1 MRGFPLDDVLAQSLP
16 SPLHALHVHYRY
28 LLCWAKTAAAR
39 RPGARILDFG
49 CGPGTVVEAAR
60 GLGLDCSGADSF
72 YEGEQDLPVVRNSGL
87 FGTAIRK
94 IEGGKVPFEDGS
106 FDLIVS
112 NQVLEHVQDLDGTL
126 AELSRLL
133 RKDGHLLLLFPTREV
148 IREAHCGIPFL
159 HWLER
164 SPSRVGYAARWSRLG
179 IGFEKEKKTPEA
191 WAREAVAWMDR
202 FVFYRTWHDV
212 RVLLDRRFEHAAI
225 EGHYLTYRLG
235 QRRRGGVL
243 APLFRIPW
251 VEEAGRAVCRRFNG
265 VVLLARPR
273 R

>member
-1 MRGFPLDDVLAQSLP
+1 MRGLPLDDVLAQRLP
-16 SPLHALHVHYRY
+16 SPLRDLHVNYRY
-28 LLCWAKTAAAR
+28 LLSWATAAAAR

-72 YEGEQDLPVVRNSGL
+72 YEGEQDLPLVRKSGL

-94 IEGGKVPFEDGS
+94 IDGGRIPFDDAS

-126 AELSRLL
+126 AELSRVI
-133 RKDGHLLLLFPTREV
+133 RKDGLLLFLFPTREV
-148 IREAHCGIPFL
+148 IREAHCGVPFL

-164 SPSRVGYAARWSRLG
+164 TPSRVGYAARWSRLG
-179 IGFEKEKKTPEA
+179 IGFDKDRKTPEE

-202 FVFYRTWHDV
+202 FVCYRTWHDV
-212 RVLLDRRFEHAAI
+212 RVLLGRHFDHDSI
-225 EGHYLTYRLG
+225 EGHYLTYRLL
-235 QRRRGGVL
+235 QRRRGFPP

-251 VEEAGRAVCRRFNG
+251 VEAAGRAVCRRFNG
-265 VVLLARPR
+265 VVLLARKRP
-273 R
+273 